1 MKKRILTAAI
11 LLAFTAWGIAT
22 TAAAESTFAITQK
35 WELGA
40 PSKWD
45 YAAIDPVR
53 HHLFI
58 ARGERVQVVDLA
70 NGQQV
75 GEIADTH
82 GVHGV
87 AFAQDLKLGFTSNG
101 HDNSVTVFDLD
112 TLKVK
117 QVVYVSGTNPDA
129 ILYEPGS
136 HKLFTFNGKSNNVTV
151 IDASSLQVVATIPA
165 SGRPEFPV
173 SDNAGK
179 IFFNI
184 EDKSE
189 MNVIDVASNSIAAK
203 WSLKGCEEPSGL
215 AMDIAHGR
223 LFSVCQNKLM
233 VVTDAKTGARVANV
247 VIGLHPD
254 AAIFDVD
261 TSNIF
266 SSNGDGG
273 GSLTV
278 IHQDD
283 ADHYSVKQNLVTAQG
298 AKTMAMDGES
308 KAIYLPTVIDKK
320 FVVLK
325 ASPN

>member
-1 MKKRILTAAI
+1 VKKRIL
-11 LLAFTAWGIAT
+11 IAT
-22 TAAAESTFAITQK
+22 LVLAAAALVGGTAAAADGTYAVTQK
-35 WELGA
+35 WNLGA

-70 NGQQV
+70 NGREV

-117 QVVYVSGTNPDA
+117 QQVKVSGTNPDA
-129 ILYEPGS
+129 ILYEPNS

-151 IDASSLQVVATIPA
+151 IDALTLQIVATIPA
-165 SGRPEFPV
+165 SGRPEFPA

-189 MNVIDVASNSIAAK
+189 MNVIDVATNAVVAK

-215 AMDIAHGR
+215 ALDVAHAR
-223 LFSVCQNKLM
+223 LFSVCQNRIM
-233 VVTDAKTGARVANV
+233 AVTDARTGRRVADV
-247 VIGLHPD
+247 AIGLHPD
-254 AAIFDVD
+254 AAIFDTD
-261 TSNIF
+261 TSDIF

-273 GSLTV
+273 GTLTV

-283 ADHYSVKQNLVTAQG
+283 ADHYSVKQNLVTAQS
-298 AKTMAMDGES
+298 AKTMAMDKET
-308 KAIYLPTVIDKK
+308 KAIYLPTVIDKA
-320 FVVLK
+320 FVVLT
-325 ASPN
+325 ASRK

>member
-1 MKKRILTAAI
+1 MKKRILNAAI
-11 LLAFTAWGIAT
+11 FLAVTACGMAT
-22 TAAAESTFAITQK
+22 TAAAEGIYAITQK
-35 WELGA
+35 WDLGA

-101 HDNSVTVFDLD
+101 HDNAVTVFDLD

-117 QVVYVSGTNPDA
+117 QVVKVTGANPDA
-129 ILYEPGS
+129 ILYEPNS

-151 IDASSLQVVATIPA
+151 IDAASLQVVATIPA
-165 SGRPEFPV
+165 SGRPEFPA

-189 MNVIDVASNSIAAK
+189 MNVIDVATNSIAAK
-203 WSLKGCEEPSGL
+203 WALKGCEEPSGL
-215 AMDIAHGR
+215 ALDVAHAR
-223 LFSVCQNKLM
+223 LFSVCQNKVM
-233 VVTDAKTGARVANV
+233 AVTDSKTGKRIANV
-247 VIGLHPD
+247 PIGLHPD

-261 TSNIF
+261 SADVF
-266 SSNGDGG
+266 SSNGDAGG
-273 GSLTV
+273 TLTV

-283 ADHYSVKQNLVTAQG
+283 ANHYSVKQNLVTAQG
-298 AKTMAMDGES
+298 AKTMAIDVES
-308 KAIYLPTVIDKK
+308 KTIYLPTVIDKK
-320 FVVLK
+320 FVVLT
-325 ASPN
+325 ASRN